1 MEGSLKIPRHIAF
14 IMDGNGRWAKSKGQ
28 PRNFGHLKGSERIEE
43 IVLKSFDLGVECVS
57 FYAFSTENWARPKEE
72 VDKLM
77 SILKSFLKKH
87 LKLLVKNQVKLV
99 ISGDIESLSPD
110 LVNAINS
117 ALEKTKDFSGKVMNI
132 AFNYGGR
139 QEILHAVNTL
149 LKSGK
154 TSVTEEE
161 FASELYTKGLPDI
174 DLMIRTSG
182 EQRTSNFFPWQLVY
196 AELYFT
202 EVLWPDFSK
211 DELIKAIEWYTSRE
225 RRFGKV

>member
-1 MEGSLKIPRHIAF
+1 MDVALKIPRHIAF
-14 IMDGNGRWAKSKGQ
+14 IMDGNGRWAKLKGQ

-43 IVLKSFDLGVECVS
+43 IVLKSFELGVECVS
-57 FYAFSTENWARPKEE
+57 FYAFSTENWGRPKEE

-87 LKLLVKNQVKLV
+87 LNLLIKNQVKLV
-99 ISGDIESLSPD
+99 ISGDLTNLSAD
-110 LVNAINS
+110 LVESINS
-117 ALEKTKDFSGKVMNI
+117 ALEKTSAFTGKVMNI

-139 QEILHAVNTL
+139 QEILNAVNTL

-154 TSVTEEE
+154 TSVTEQDFEN
-161 FASELYTKGLPDI
+161 ALYTKGLPDI

-202 EVLWPDFSK
+202 DVLWPDFSK
-211 DELIKAIEWYTSRE
+211 EELVKAIEWYTLRD

>member
-1 MEGSLKIPRHIAF
+1 MDNSLKIPRHIAF

-57 FYAFSTENWARPKEE
+57 FYAFSTENWQRPKEE

-87 LKLLVKNQVKLV
+87 LKLLIKNQVKLV
-99 ISGDIESLSPD
+99 ISGDLTNLDSSL
-110 LVNAINS
+110 VKEINN
-117 ALEKTKDFSGKVMNI
+117 ALEKTSAFTDKVMNI

-139 QEILHAVNTL
+139 QEILNAVNTL

-154 TSVTEEE
+154 TSVTEQE
-161 FASELYTKGLPDI
+161 FENALYTKGLPDI

-211 DELIKAIEWYTSRE
+211 EELIKAIKWYTLRD

>member
-1 MEGSLKIPRHIAF
+1 MDNSLKIPRHIAF
-14 IMDGNGRWAKSKGQ
+14 IMDGNGRWTKSKGQ

-57 FYAFSTENWARPKEE
+57 FYAFSTENWQRPKEE

-87 LKLLVKNQVKLV
+87 LKLLIKNQVKLV
-99 ISGDIESLSPD
+99 ISGDLTSLSSD
-110 LVNAINS
+110 LVDAINN
-117 ALEKTKDFSGKVMNI
+117 ALEKTSAFSGKVMNI

-161 FASELYTKGLPDI
+161 FSSYLYTNGLPDI

-211 DELIKAIEWYTSRE
+211 EELIKAIEWYSLRD

>member
-1 MEGSLKIPRHIAF
+1 MQNNLKIPRHIAF
-14 IMDGNGRWAKSKGQ
+14 IMDGNGRWAKLRGQ
-28 PRNFGHLKGSERIEE
+28 PRNFGHLEGSKRIEE
-43 IVLKSFDLGVECVS
+43 IVMSSFELGVECVS
-57 FYAFSTENWARPKEE
+57 FYAFSTENWQRPKEE

-77 SILKSFLKKH
+77 SILKSFLKKY
-87 LKLLVKNQVKLV
+87 LDLLIKNQIKLV
-99 ISGDIESLSPD
+99 ISGDLSKLSKP
-110 LVNAINS
+110 LVKEITI
-117 ALEKTKDFSGKVMNI
+117 ALEKTKDFSNRIMNI

-154 TSVTEEE
+154 TEVTEEE
-161 FASELYTKGLPDI
+161 FSKCLYTSGLPDI

-202 EVLWPDFSK
+202 DTLWPDFTK
-211 DELIKAIEWYTSRE
+211 EELIKAVEWYTGRD

>member
-1 MEGSLKIPRHIAF
+1 MKIPRHIAF
-14 IMDGNGRWAKSKGQ
+14 IMDGNGRWAKLKGR
-28 PRNFGHLKGSERIEE
+28 PRNFGHLKGADRIEE

-57 FYAFSTENWARPKEE
+57 FYAFSTENWGRPKEE

-87 LKLLVKNQVKLV
+87 LKLLIKNQVKLV
-99 ISGDIESLSPD
+99 ISGDLTNLSSD
-110 LVNAINS
+110 LVDSINN
-117 ALEKTKDFSGKVMNI
+117 ALEKTSAFSGKVMNI

-154 TSVTEEE
+154 TFVTEEDFE
-161 FASELYTKGLPDI
+161 NSLYTKGLPDI

-202 EVLWPDFSK
+202 DVLWPDFSK
-211 DELIKAIEWYTSRE
+211 EELIKAIEWYTLRD

>member
-1 MEGSLKIPRHIAF
+1 MKIPRHIAF
-14 IMDGNGRWAKSKGQ
+14 IMDGNGRWAKLKGQ
-28 PRNFGHLKGSERIEE
+28 PRNFGHLKGADRIEE
-43 IVLKSFDLGVECVS
+43 IVLESFDLGVECVS
-57 FYAFSTENWARPKEE
+57 FYAFSTENWGRPKEE
-72 VDKLM
+72 IDKLM

-87 LKLLVKNQVKLV
+87 LKLLIKNQVKLV
-99 ISGDIESLSPD
+99 ISGDLTNLDSSL
-110 LVNAINS
+110 VKEINN
-117 ALEKTKDFSGKVMNI
+117 ALEKTSAFTGKVMNI

-139 QEILHAVNTL
+139 QEILNAVNIL
-149 LKSGK
+149 IKSGK
-154 TSVTEEE
+154 TSVTEQDFEN
-161 FASELYTKGLPDI
+161 ALYTKGLPDI

-211 DELIKAIEWYTSRE
+211 EELIKAIKWYTLRD